1 MQQLR
6 VPAEECDPAR
16 PAVIHFSPPV
26 CYTGVVEKLVF
37 VAEVKKSLLAE
48 LSLDGLE
55 VKVYR
60 SKGLLAHLLNRK
72 HYIAAK
78 YLDFIP
84 DIIGEP
90 DYAGTT
96 GGQIELV
103 KCFRNSI
110 FLSIKLDKS
119 KGTYYV
125 ATMFDVK
132 QSKIE
137 SYCRTGRLKKLRK
150 D

>member
-1 MQQLR
+1 MPQ
-6 VPAEECDPAR
+6 
-16 PAVIHFSPPV
+16 
-26 CYTGVVEKLVF
+26 
-37 VAEVKKSLLAE
+37 
-48 LSLDGLE
+48 
-55 VKVYR
+55 
-60 SKGLLAHLLNRK
+60 GLLAHLLNRR
-72 HYIAAK
+72 HYVAAK

-84 DIIGEP
+84 DIINEP

-103 KCFRNSI
+103 KYFRDSI
-110 FLSIKLDKS
+110 FLSIKLDKA

-125 ATMFDVK
+125 VTMFDVK

-137 SYCRTGRLKKLRK
+137 SYCRSGRLKKLRK